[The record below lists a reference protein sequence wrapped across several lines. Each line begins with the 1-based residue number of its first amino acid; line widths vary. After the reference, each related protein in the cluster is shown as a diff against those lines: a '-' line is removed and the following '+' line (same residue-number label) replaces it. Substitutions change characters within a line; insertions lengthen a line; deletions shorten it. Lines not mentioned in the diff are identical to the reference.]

1 MVDVT
6 EQTHQQ
12 GRVENMKDFMVFI
25 TFTSNFDTF
34 WDTYDLTNILKLFFT
49 GNQMLKYSA
58 AICQILK
65 FKAW

>member
-1 MVDVT
+1 MENFEHSDVLKIDEKLTQFLRIKHQYARKSVLCVVDVT

-34 WDTYDLTNILKLFFT
+34 
-49 GNQMLKYSA
+49 
-58 AICQILK
+58 
-65 FKAW
+65 